1 MLLSFRFA
9 NHKSF
14 RDEQQLNLT
23 PVYDA
28 PAAEEL
34 RALPVVG
41 VFGANASGKSNLIDA
56 LKYASNLI
64 GRSDREVEPGL
75 EIRRLAIRRRP
86 FRLDPDRAAEPS
98 SYVFDLRL
106 QGVRYTYGFVLD
118 DERILEEWLYSYPL
132 NRRRKLF
139 QRIRNDFEWGEES
152 GRSELRE
159 VAGIVAPTSLFLS
172 AAARFGQ
179 VRESPA
185 QAIDESYGVMHR
197 VYLGLYFGILKLGR
211 LNRLNIRDS
220 WTWLARPRRA
230 ALIAELL
237 RAADVGLS
245 DIVVS
250 YPDEELAP
258 SKARPS
264 RTRHAEPELHFVHHG
279 ASSGVSFEPEDES
292 DGTLQLLRL
301 AQYALDALDGGDV
314 LLLDEIDA
322 SLHPLLTAKLIGMFQ
337 SEATNPKGAQLIFT
351 SHDATLLGALDGDEV
366 LRRDEIW
373 FTEKNAE
380 GVSTLYP
387 LAEFK
392 PRKEGENRPR
402 RYLNGSY
409 GAIPDL
415 SMQLFEHA
423 LASRDSSDRDG

>member
-23 PVYDA
+23 PVYDVVT
-28 PAAEEL
+28 EEFS
-34 RALPVVG
+34 ALPVVG
-41 VFGANASGKSNLIDA
+41 IFGANASGKSNLIDA
-56 LKYASNLI
+56 LAYASTLI

-75 EIRRLAIRRRP
+75 EVRRLAIRRKA
-86 FRLDPDRAAEPS
+86 FRLDPVRAAEPS

-106 QGVRYTYGFVLD
+106 RGVRYTYGFVLD
-118 DERILEEWLYSYPL
+118 DKRVQEEWLYSYPL
-132 NRRRKLF
+132 NRRRKVF
-139 QRIRNDFEWGEES
+139 QRALDDFEWGEES
-152 GRSELRE
+152 SKSELRE

-172 AAARFGQ
+172 AAARFGRSQ
-179 VRESPA
+179 DLRGAAV
-185 QAIDESYGVMHR
+185 DESYDVMHG
-197 VYLGLYFGILKLGR
+197 VYGALYFGILKLGR
-211 LNRLNIRDS
+211 PKLRYVRDS
-220 WTWLARPRRA
+220 WAWLARPARRN
-230 ALIAELL
+230 LVGELL
-237 RAADVGLS
+237 RAADVGLR
-245 DIVVS
+245 DILVR
-250 YPDEELAP
+250 YPEEELDP
-258 SKARPS
+258 SKTELNQVR
-264 RTRHAEPELHFVHHG
+264 RREPELRFVHYG
-279 ASSGVSFEPEDES
+279 ASSDVAFDPEDES

-301 AQYALDALDGGDV
+301 SQYAVSALDRGDV

-322 SLHPLLTAKLIGMFQ
+322 SLHPLLTAKLIAMFG
-337 SEATNPKGAQLIFT
+337 SVAINPKGAQLIFT
-351 SHDATLLGALDGDEV
+351 SHDATLLGALDGEEV

-392 PRKEGENRPR
+392 PRREGENRPR

-423 LASRDSSDRDG
+423 LASRDVSDCGD